1 METRANYL
9 IVGLF
14 TLAVIASGFV
24 FVWWFQRPVLST
36 PGNTFEVVFDG
47 SVSGLRAGSSVLF
60 NGIRVGE
67 VESLKLDP
75 VNPRRVVA
83 TVVAQSQAPIRADT
97 KASLEYQ
104 GLTGIASVSLTGGAP
119 DAPPPERAQGGA
131 AQITAD
137 SSATQDMS
145 AAVRRVAGQAETVLA
160 RLDKVISDNEAD
172 LRATVANVAK
182 FSEALGRNAEAI
194 DGLVKDAAAAVKNIS
209 SASEKIDKLLGSEDK
224 GLAADLSGAARSIR
238 ELAERLD
245 GRTAEITSGINNFT
259 NRGLREFEALSADG
273 RRTLNDFDRTVRKLE
288 RNPSQFLFGGN
299 TVPDYSQ
306 RR

>member
-14 TLAVIASGFV
+14 TLAVIAAGFV
-24 FVWWFQRPVLST
+24 FVWWFQRPIQST
-36 PGNTFEVVFDG
+36 PGNTFEIAFDG

-67 VESLKLDP
+67 VQSLKLDP
-75 VNPRRVVA
+75 VNPRRVIA
-83 TVVAQSQAPIRADT
+83 TVVAQSSAPIRADT

-104 GLTGIASVSLTGGAP
+104 GLTGIASVSLTGGEP
-119 DAPPPERAQGGA
+119 DAPPPRRGPDGA

-137 SSATQDMS
+137 ASATQDMS
-145 AAVRRVAGQAETVLA
+145 AAVRRVAGQAEVVLGK
-160 RLDKVISDNEAD
+160 LEKVLSDNESD

-194 DGLVKDAAAAVKNIS
+194 DGLVKDASAAMKNIA
-209 SASEKIDKLLGSEDK
+209 SASDKIDKLLGSEDK
-224 GLAADLSGAARSIR
+224 GVAADLSGAARAIR

-245 GRTAEITSGINNFT
+245 GRTAEITAGITHFT

-288 RNPSQFLFGGN
+288 RNPSQFLFGGSG
-299 TVPDYSQ
+299 VPEYGQ

>member
-14 TLAVIASGFV
+14 TLAVIAAGFV
-24 FVWWFQRPVLST
+24 FVWWFQRPVQRTS
-36 PGNTFEVVFDG
+36 GNTFEIVFDG

-60 NGIRVGE
+60 NGLRVGE
-67 VESLKLDP
+67 VQSLKLDP
-75 VNPRRVVA
+75 ANPRRVVA

-104 GLTGIASVSLTGGAP
+104 GLTGIASVSLTGGEP
-119 DAPPPERAQGGA
+119 GAPPPPRTPGGT

-137 SSATQDMS
+137 ASATQDMS
-145 AAVRRVAGQAETVLA
+145 AAVRRVAGQAETVLGK
-160 RLDKVISDNEAD
+160 LDKVISDNQAD
-172 LRATVANVAK
+172 LRTTVANVAK
-182 FSEALGRNAEAI
+182 FSEALGRNADAL
-194 DGLVKDAAAAVKNIS
+194 DGLIKDASAAVKNIS

-238 ELAERLD
+238 ELAQRLD
-245 GRTAEITSGINNFT
+245 GRTAEITAGITNFT

-299 TVPDYSQ
+299 NVPDYSQ